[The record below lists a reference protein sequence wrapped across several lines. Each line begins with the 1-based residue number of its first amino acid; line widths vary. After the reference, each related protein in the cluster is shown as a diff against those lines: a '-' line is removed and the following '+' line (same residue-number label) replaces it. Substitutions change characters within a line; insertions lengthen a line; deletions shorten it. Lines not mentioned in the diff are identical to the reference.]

1 MKELVDEM
9 YIHRRLCTWTSIE
22 LHEKYVSYGG
32 ELTRK
37 QMFSK
42 LAMHLGD
49 NVVVLSIDGCASIIG
64 FREFV
69 EDEDAEDALARKILA
84 ESRDIL
90 FTKTK
95 YDLGNFTHA
104 KTKEHTS
111 ATLLRFIAIFQ
122 LLLMQSS

>member
-49 NVVVLSIDGCASIIG
+49 NVVVLSIDGCASIIV

-69 EDEDAEDALARKILA
+69 ALARKILA

-95 YDLGNFTHA
+95 
-104 KTKEHTS
+104 
-111 ATLLRFIAIFQ
+111 
-122 LLLMQSS
+122 